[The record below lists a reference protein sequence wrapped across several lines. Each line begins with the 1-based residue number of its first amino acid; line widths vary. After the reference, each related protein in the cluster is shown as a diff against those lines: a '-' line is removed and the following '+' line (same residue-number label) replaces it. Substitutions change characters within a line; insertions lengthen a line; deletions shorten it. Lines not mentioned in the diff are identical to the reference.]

1 MYSAIRKRQI
11 KTALRFHL
19 TPVRIAK
26 IKETTNKNC
35 WRGCGIEKLKS
46 LEISVDNSQKLKI
59 NLYIMYSEN
68 AVGILLY
75 GEMEF

>member
-1 MYSAIRKRQI
+1 MVCLTSLAIRKRQI

-46 LEISVDNSQKLKI
+46 LEISVGNSQKAKNKSI
-59 NLYIMYSEN
+59 HN
-68 AVGILLY
+68 AL
-75 GEMEF
+75 